1 MRTGSIKINKVSHLL
16 CFSARVMR
24 SCAQRYNGIKN
35 IDKVMAEG
43 SEEKILDECIWL
55 ISEMMAAGDR
65 YAKLEGLDNP
75 KPYTYD
81 QLYDICGTED
91 IASMRSSI
99 ASAMSNGMRRNVET
113 EAGKSK
119 TKNVLT
125 TPNKEWNGMSG
136 TD

>member
-1 MRTGSIKINKVSHLL
+1 MRTSSIKINGASHLL

-24 SCAQRYNGIKN
+24 ACAQRYNGMKN
-35 IDKVMAEG
+35 MDQALAG
-43 SEEKILDECIWL
+43 GNEEKILDEYIWL
-55 ISEMMAAGDR
+55 VSEMMNAGDR

-91 IASMRSSI
+91 IAAIRESI
-99 ASAMSNGMRRNVET
+99 TNAISNGTKRNVET

-119 TKNVLT
+119 GKNALT
-125 TPNKEWNGMSG
+125 TPKKEWSG
-136 TD
+136 TSGMD